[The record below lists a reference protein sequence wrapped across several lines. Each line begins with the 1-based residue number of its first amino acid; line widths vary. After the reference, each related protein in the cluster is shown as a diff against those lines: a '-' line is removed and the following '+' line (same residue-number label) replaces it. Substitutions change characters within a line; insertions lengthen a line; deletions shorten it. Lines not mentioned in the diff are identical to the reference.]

1 MKKSPE
7 AVHRKPIGSE
17 SKLWTVNIKIQLF
30 KILKAKNINGREI
43 YPAPVMFQALVKL
56 YIITLPLEF
65 WSSLDPS
72 YNSTQGM
79 SPSIH
84 LISPV
89 LWSPFSFTFPST
101 LCSSLPIFHFF
112 IQISI
117 LEEPSK
123 VPLTWKLAISNL
135 HSILRHP
142 TSISYSLRSLPA
154 ATKNSASGSLASSPS
169 SRMWS
174 FLETR
179 KSLMILSHPSDPLY
193 SRELGSFHISS
204 PPLQK
209 HPQFWK

>member
-7 AVHRKPIGSE
+7 AVHRKPVGSE

-30 KILKAKNINGREI
+30 KILKAKHTNWREI

-56 YIITLPLEF
+56 YILMLPLEF
-65 WSSLDPS
+65 WSSLAPS

-79 SPSIH
+79 SYSSH

-89 LWSPFSFTFPST
+89 LWSPFSFT
-101 LCSSLPIFHFF
+101 LPIFHCF
-112 IQISI
+112 IQTSI

-123 VPLTWKLAISNL
+123 VPLIWKLTILSL
-135 HSILRHP
+135 HSFILRHP
-142 TSISYSLRSLPA
+142 TSVSYSLRSLPA

-169 SRMWS
+169 SPMLS
-174 FLETR
+174 FLETG
-179 KSLMILSHPSDPLY
+179 KSLMILSYPSNPLY

-209 HPQFWK
+209 YPQPWK